1 MRPFGKVGKE
11 KKKNKGERKNHYS
24 ELNLLQLSKAGE
36 TKHPQERKI
45 EGCSDVIL
53 DWNYVLLLSATGG

>member
-1 MRPFGKVGKE
+1 MAKWGRKRKKTRVKE
-11 KKKNKGERKNHYS
+11 NHYS

-45 EGCSDVIL
+45 EGYSDVIL
-53 DWNYVLLLSATGG
+53 YWNYMLLLSATGG